1 MVSTN
6 QCYHICSRYASFP
19 MEFVCKFCMAN
30 LGKEVAEDMA
40 ADAEPKVETGDPAM
54 ETDDSPATR
63 QPAEANTANADNAT
77 LEADAALNVAAAEAL
92 SAAAVKAK
100 VGCWMLVIIWGC

>member
-1 MVSTN
+1 
-6 QCYHICSRYASFP
+6 
-19 MEFVCKFCMAN
+19 
-30 LGKEVAEDMA
+30 
-40 ADAEPKVETGDPAM
+40 
-54 ETDDSPATR
+54 
-63 QPAEANTANADNAT
+63 